1 MYHIPPVIVIS
12 GPTASG
18 KSQIAMELAA
28 QFNGSIVNAD
38 SMQIYRE
45 SVVLNARPSLLD
57 IQQIPHY
64 LYGEISLKQPCSVGL
79 WLDWF
84 RELLKQP
91 LIASQ
96 PLFVVGGTG
105 LYIQALTQGLAV
117 IPAVPAVIK
126 EEIEKSWQQLGP
138 ESFYQQFQQID
149 PLMAQR
155 LHPNDRQRLIR
166 AWSVKQATGKSLFEW
181 WQTGNP
187 VLPIKYLLT
196 TLVPERPFL
205 YAACDQR
212 FLRMIKKG
220 GVEEAAA
227 IYQMNLPRHLPGMGI
242 LGLKQLFAHFEGVIT
257 REQAIML
264 GQQATRQYAKR
275 QTTWFRNQMPTAI
288 PIPIDSHEQ
297 AAIKKVTTTLAGQI
311 KNFLSNLK

>member
-1 MYHIPPVIVIS
+1 MYIPPVIIIS

-38 SMQIYRE
+38 SMQIYQE
-45 SVVLNARPSLLD
+45 SVILNARPSPLD
-57 IQQIPHY
+57 MQQIPHY
-64 LYGEISLKQPCSVGL
+64 LYGEISLRHPCSVGL

-91 LIASQ
+91 LLSGK

-105 LYIQALTQGLAV
+105 LYIKALTQGLAV
-117 IPAVPAVIK
+117 IPPVPAVIK

-155 LHPNDRQRLIR
+155 LHPNDKQRLIR
-166 AWSVKQATGKSLFEW
+166 AWSVKQATGKSLSEW

-187 VLPIKYLLT
+187 ALPIKYLLA
-196 TLVPERPFL
+196 TLIPERPFL

-212 FLRMIKKG
+212 FLKMMKKG

-227 IYQMNLPRHLPGMGI
+227 IYQMKLPPHLPGMGI
-242 LGLKQLFAHFEGVIT
+242 LGLKELFAYFEGAIT
-257 REQAIML
+257 LEQAIML

-275 QTTWFRNQMPTAI
+275 QTTWFRNQLPNAI
-288 PIPIDSHEQ
+288 PIPIDSREQ
-297 AAIKKVTTTLAGQI
+297 AAIKKVTRTLGDQI
-311 KNFLSNLK
+311 KDFLANLK

>member
-45 SVVLNARPSLLD
+45 SVILNARPSLLD

-91 LIASQ
+91 LIAGK

-155 LHPNDRQRLIR
+155 LHPNDRQRLVR
-166 AWSVKQATGKSLFEW
+166 AWSVKQATGKSLLEW

-196 TLVPERPFL
+196 TLIPERPFL

-212 FLRMIKKG
+212 FLTMIKKG

-227 IYQMNLPRHLPGMGI
+227 IYQMKLPPHLPGMGI
-242 LGLKQLFAHFEGVIT
+242 LGLKQLFAYFEGAIT
-257 REQAIML
+257 REQAIIL

-275 QTTWFRNQMPTAI
+275 QTTWFRNQLPTAI
-288 PIPIDSHEQ
+288 PIPIDSHKQ
-297 AAIKKVTTTLAGQI
+297 ATIKQGTTTLADQI